1 MHKFIEKHWFPLLVL
16 GAALLIGAP
25 PKADARGIS
34 KAEREA
40 QEAEA
45 AKVIMP
51 IMCDVYMANGV
62 EVTRCFDRD
71 SDAVCYSIGGDG
83 TSCVQNKQNYLNH
96 LYKDRKDR
104 GELNTSYEDER
115 PPK

>member
-1 MHKFIEKHWFPLLVL
+1 MHKFIEKHWLPLLVI
-16 GAALLIGAP
+16 GAALLISAP

-34 KAEREA
+34 EAEREA

-51 IMCDVYMANGV
+51 IMCDTYIANQIS
-62 EVTRCFDRD
+62 VTRCFDAD
-71 SDAVCYSIGGDG
+71 TNLACYSIGDDG
-83 TSCVQNKQNYLNH
+83 TTCAPVQRDYLNK
-96 LYKDRKDR
+96 LYNARKAN
-104 GELNTSYEDER
+104 GELNTTYEDER